1 MTASAHP
8 SAQRFEFAPPPTAG
22 LVRSFGL
29 AVMAHAVLVAAL
41 TWGVQWKRDA
51 ITLSAE
57 AELWASV
64 PEAAA
69 PKLIEPQAAP
79 EPAPV
84 VVAPP
89 PAQPAPAPVPNPSI
103 AIEQEKKRQLDAKRV
118 QDERAVL
125 DKKRIDQQRAADK
138 ALKLEKA
145 QALEKEKDKKTAED
159 KKKADQKLALTK
171 QAALADA
178 KKTEEQ
184 RQENI
189 KRITGLAG
197 ATGSANATGA
207 ALQSAGPSPGYTGRI
222 IGRIRPNIVFTEDVA
237 GNPQAV
243 VEVRVGPNGAILSRK
258 IIKSSGNT
266 AWDEAVLKAI
276 DKTEI
281 LPLDV
286 DGRVP
291 PSMEISFRPKN

>member
-1 MTASAHP
+1 MIASAHP

-51 ITLSAE
+51 ITLTAE

-69 PKLIEPQAAP
+69 PKLIEPQATP

-84 VVAPP
+84 VLAPP
-89 PAQPAPAPVPNPSI
+89 PAQPAPAPVPNPNI

-145 QALEKEKDKKTAED
+145 QALEKEKEKKTAED
-159 KKKADQKLALTK
+159 KKKVDQKLALTK

-197 ATGSANATGA
+197 ATGSANAAGA

-243 VEVRVGPNGAILSRK
+243 VEVRVGPDGAILSRK
-258 IIKSSGNT
+258 IIKASGNA

-276 DKTEI
+276 DKTEV
-281 LPLDV
+281 LPRDL